1 MISEEEKKK
10 ILGIDRLENVAGITR
25 KLDTLG
31 RIVIPKEA
39 RKMLNLK
46 EKEKIID
53 SMSKYIARMDIDEDI
68 CKKIKGPCKNCDEC
82 IKDFFNKN

>member
-1 MISEEEKKK
+1 MESEEEKKK
-10 ILGIDRLENVAGITR
+10 ILGIDKLENVAGITR

-46 EKEKIID
+46 DGETIEMITFKNGIFVR
-53 SMSKYIARMDIDEDI
+53 KYEG
-68 CKKIKGPCKNCDEC
+68 K
-82 IKDFFNKN
+82 

>member
-1 MISEEEKKK
+1 MKSEEEKKK
-10 ILGIDRLENVAGITR
+10 ILGIDKLENVGGITR

-46 EKEKIID
+46 EKEKIEMITFKNGIFVR
-53 SMSKYIARMDIDEDI
+53 KYEG
-68 CKKIKGPCKNCDEC
+68 K
-82 IKDFFNKN
+82 

>member
-1 MISEEEKKK
+1 MKSEEEKRK
-10 ILGIDRLENVAGITR
+10 ILGMDKLENVAGITR

-46 EKEKIID
+46 DGETIEMITFKNGIFVR
-53 SMSKYIARMDIDEDI
+53 KYEG
-68 CKKIKGPCKNCDEC
+68 K
-82 IKDFFNKN
+82 

>member
-1 MISEEEKKK
+1 MKSEKEKKK
-10 ILGIDRLENVAGITR
+10 ILGIDKLENVAGITR

-46 EKEKIID
+46 EKEKIEMITFKNGIFVR
-53 SMSKYIARMDIDEDI
+53 KYEE
-68 CKKIKGPCKNCDEC
+68 K
-82 IKDFFNKN
+82 

>member
-46 EKEKIID
+46 EKEKIEMITFKNGIVVR
-53 SMSKYIARMDIDEDI
+53 KYEEG
-68 CKKIKGPCKNCDEC
+68 K
-82 IKDFFNKN
+82 

>member
-31 RIVIPKEA
+31 RIVIPKET
-39 RKMLNLK
+39 RKMLRMKSGEAVEMITFKNG
-46 EKEKIID
+46 IFVR
-53 SMSKYIARMDIDEDI
+53 KYE
-68 CKKIKGPCKNCDEC
+68 GE
-82 IKDFFNKN
+82 